1 MAARHDARA
10 KASGRPNPWPDA
22 WLTPDWPAPAN
33 VMALCSTRPGGMS
46 AGPWAGLN
54 LAAHVGDDPSAVTG
68 NRARLRAHLPAE
80 PLWLTQVH
88 GVNVV
93 DPAGYDPAVGP
104 QADAARTRAIDT
116 PCAVL
121 TADCLPIL
129 LCDRGTGRSSGPS
142 AARQADTS
150 HPVGL
155 GIGGGHAASAQGLA
169 TEVAAIH
176 AGWRGLAD
184 GVLEATAAAMRTRPQ
199 DWLAWIGPGIGR
211 DAFECGEEVLEAFC
225 NRHPE
230 ARQAFRKAPGAPG
243 RWLGDLPAIARQ
255 RLVALGMPAGAIY
268 GGTLCTVSDPE
279 RFYSFRRDGVTG
291 RMASLI
297 WLSK

>member
-1 MAARHDARA
+1 MRHDAQA
-10 KASGRPNPWPDA
+10 QASDRPNPWPDS
-22 WLTPDWPAPAN
+22 WLRPDWPAPAN
-33 VMALCSTRPGGMS
+33 VVALCSTRAGGLS
-46 AGPWAGLN
+46 TGPWAGLN
-54 LAAHVGDDPSAVTG
+54 LAAHVGDDPAAVAG

-93 DPAGYDPAVGP
+93 DPAGYDPASGP
-104 QADAARTRAIDT
+104 QADAARTRATGT

-121 TADCLPIL
+121 TADCLPVL
-129 LCDRGTGRSSGPS
+129 LCDRGAQHSAGPS
-142 AARQADTS
+142 AAWQADTC
-150 HPVGL
+150 HPVEVGMAAR
-155 GIGGGHAASAQGLA
+155 HAAAGRGRA

-184 GVLEATAAAMRTRPQ
+184 GVLEATAATMRTRPQ

-225 NRHPE
+225 KGHPE
-230 ARQAFRKAPGAPG
+230 ARQAFRPAPGAPG

-255 RLVALGMPAGAIY
+255 RLVALGMPASAIH
-268 GGTLCTVSDPE
+268 GGTLCTVSDPA

-297 WLSK
+297 WLSE